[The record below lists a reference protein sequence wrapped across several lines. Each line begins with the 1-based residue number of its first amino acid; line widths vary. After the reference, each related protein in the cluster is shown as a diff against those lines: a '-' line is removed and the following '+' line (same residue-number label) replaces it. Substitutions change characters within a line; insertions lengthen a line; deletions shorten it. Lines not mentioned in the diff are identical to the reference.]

1 MPVKSYINMTDA
13 EVMQEVGRRVRA
25 LRGEQSQSEAAS
37 LAGLTR
43 QTVSRAELGDNPTL
57 ETLVRL
63 LRTYGRVDAFE
74 SFIPSPEV
82 SPMALLKARRR
93 NAKRE
98 GSDG

>member
-1 MPVKSYINMTDA
+1 MPAKSYTAMTDT
-13 EVMQEVGRRVRA
+13 EVMKDVGQRLKVLRGRR
-25 LRGEQSQSEAAS
+25 SQGEAAR

-63 LRTYGRVDAFE
+63 LRTYGRVNALE
-74 SFIPSPEV
+74 SFIPLPEV

-93 NAKRE
+93 SAKPN

>member
-1 MPVKSYINMTDA
+1 MPGKSYTSMTDT
-13 EVMQEVGRRVRA
+13 ELMKEVGRRVRA
-25 LRGEQSQSEAAS
+25 LRGERSQAEAAR

-63 LRTYGRVDAFE
+63 LRTYGRINALE
-74 SFIPSPEV
+74 SFIPPPEV
-82 SPMALLKARRR
+82 SPMALLEARRR
-93 NAKRE
+93 NARRE